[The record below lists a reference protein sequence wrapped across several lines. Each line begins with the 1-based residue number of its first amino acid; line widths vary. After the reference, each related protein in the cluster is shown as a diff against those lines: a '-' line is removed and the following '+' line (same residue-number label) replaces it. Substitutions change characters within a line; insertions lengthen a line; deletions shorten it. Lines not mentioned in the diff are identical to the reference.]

1 MQALSTLM
9 DTFSRYE
16 KNDAGKSHHEHNH
29 HRSHPQTGNQAS
41 QSLSTS
47 FSYSSYQETSISSS
61 SGSSRS
67 FQSFSFS
74 YNESSSSMRENGIK
88 VLNHELGASLSA
100 ANTTEFQSKSAA
112 EAPLKYEAI
121 ESEPPSPKEVADKIL
136 GVVINR
142 LEQEAEQGAS
152 PERIGMLLEQAESGI
167 TKGFKQAE
175 NQIEQLGL
183 SSDELSDDID
193 QSQKLINKGLNILQ
207 QAYIESDSEKANN
220 PPTSTPT
227 PTLTSTS
234 NEPSA
239 RHTDNTQK
247 NQVESSPLNEIPKR
261 EISQTA
267 GYSQFSALS
276 ESTSIEIETQ
286 DGDIVSFSL
295 SQLQAS
301 FKEGAFDSE
310 ASHYEGSYSSGQY
323 AYSVEGDLDEN
334 EIKALN
340 DLMVQIESLSE
351 QFFGGDF
358 QGAFESALSLG
369 FDGAEI
375 AGFSLNMNITQ
386 IQQVSTYEQVSNM
399 GSSDH
404 HQNTQFA
411 PLSNFAHDLLETHKQ
426 AMEHFKNADQ
436 MITNLLGKMMED
448 RYSSEPS
455 NTKEDLSPDSM
466 ESYINT
472 LIENL

>member
-16 KNDAGKSHHEHNH
+16 KNDTGKSHHEHNH

-47 FSYSSYQETSISSS
+47 FSYSSYQETSFSSS
-61 SGSSRS
+61 SGGSHS

-100 ANTTEFQSKSAA
+100 ANTAEFQSKSAA
-112 EAPLKYEAI
+112 EAPLKFEAI
-121 ESEPPSPKEVADKIL
+121 ESEPPSPKEVADKVL

-152 PERIGMLLEQAESGI
+152 PERLGMLLEQAESGI
-167 TKGFKQAE
+167 TEGFKQAE

-193 QSQKLINKGLNILQ
+193 QSQELINKGLNTLQ
-207 QAYIESDSEKANN
+207 QTYIESDSEKAIN
-220 PPTSTPT
+220 PPTST
-227 PTLTSTS
+227 SS
-234 NEPSA
+234 KPSA
-239 RHTDNTQK
+239 HDTDTPSKTQ
-247 NQVESSPLNEIPKR
+247 VYSSPLNEIPER

-267 GYSQFSALS
+267 GYSEFSALS

-301 FKEGAFDSE
+301 FKEGAFDSG
-310 ASHYEGSYSSGQY
+310 ASQSEGSYSSGQY

-340 DLMVQIESLSE
+340 DLMVQIEALSE

-399 GSSDH
+399 GSNDH
-404 HQNTQFA
+404 SQNTQFA
-411 PLSNFAHDLLETHKQ
+411 PLSNFANDLIATHTQ

-455 NTKEDLSPDSM
+455 NTKVDLSPESM